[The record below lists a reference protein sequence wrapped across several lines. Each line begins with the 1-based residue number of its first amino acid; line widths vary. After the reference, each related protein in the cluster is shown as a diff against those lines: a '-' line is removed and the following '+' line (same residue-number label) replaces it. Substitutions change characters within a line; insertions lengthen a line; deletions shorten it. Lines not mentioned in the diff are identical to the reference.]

1 MARKRL
7 VVGGLVVLAAL
18 AGVLG
23 YQAYQDHEELKRAQL
38 NRLRAEEVMREARAE
53 KAASER
59 LPRADKDMARVPQT
73 LPRVASSWRT
83 AEKAFYERILAK
95 GHFDTLVV
103 PFQVQDH
110 AFARDLR
117 SLMTADLAM
126 AMVEASGGKL
136 SVPDPYLVAR
146 ALGDGERRVELEQV
160 FRVANALKVSRVV
173 VGYVGHEKGRMRV
186 TLHQYEKTE
195 GDRWGFGPQHMPR
208 PGKLVSA
215 RIVASD
221 RLNSRH
227 FERLA
232 FTDVDTPIDVFHRQI
247 PAMLEFLGVQRAG
260 PASQSVASRL
270 DSTVLPAAPLAMVA
284 EAPALARDAYYL
296 QLLAALTPRSA
307 ERVRER
313 LVEKS
318 MLAVLQMSSES
329 PDYRVLKARAL
340 MNLGLRPAAL
350 QTLGTPSSA
359 EEKHLFAL
367 LNGNLPDVVAAR
379 RQIAPG
385 LRAVI
390 AALEENAIAAGYGTR
405 NQQAS
410 LAEVA
415 PLKLPGD
422 VWPFLLARA
431 MSDLDVWAQHDN
443 LSVKALLDREFPIQG
458 TTAQGLVQGAVAVGD
473 PSQLQTAA
481 DLSVLDHVRK
491 QTERSAE
498 KWCCESLLARP
509 TALDYLDLLEGFGTD
524 NLVRRAR
531 FFNDTQGRPQDA
543 LQYLARLESA
553 FKDHPQF
560 ALARADAQ
568 MDLAKTAQGAEQEG
582 LLRSSYATAFNVWYW
597 EQGQTRTAA
606 AAHDDIIQRL
616 VRTDFGGY
624 DNFYANDYPY
634 RPFYPYWTFASEDA
648 WLHNA
653 RAALANSAF
662 DFTPVDRLEWSL
674 VQVKKQ
680 WHDFDQILASI
691 EGRFAGHARRVVMM
705 AQSSWRKGD
714 LKASET
720 YYREGI
726 RRQPNDSDLYK
737 NLGKL
742 LLENGAVDKSAE
754 VFMSYPGLKNP
765 AGLNRVGLANYA
777 YEAGSLY
784 FWSGEFKRALPLY
797 RLSAQLET
805 GSGSS
810 IASATRLRLL
820 EGDLAGAVAGS
831 LERARRYNS
840 AFAYRDYFGLLH
852 AMGHSKQ
859 AWDGFGVVMQIDA
872 PQIWETALVGHQ
884 RDGASEAQIAKWVSQ
899 EPMLAAGVRYQYAVL
914 YMLRAAVT
922 DRIPSAE
929 LPAQI
934 EAIERPV
941 LRLDNQF
948 GSAVRKPASGMEY
961 IVLGPRAPNEGTFR
975 LPYDNTKRT
984 RVKSELVYFAEAYR
998 ALRLSRFAEARA
1010 LFEEAS
1016 ALYDMR
1022 NEFLGYLLPYYA
1034 FAAARANDT
1043 AAVEQL
1049 LAKFDAEYQR
1059 LDYHLAKAILTGVAG
1074 KTGESM
1080 QHLKLALYR
1089 RPFTEKRPVLTEY
1102 QFAEICEWLFDAT
1115 RQPAYRSAALD
1126 WAKKNQV
1133 TQPWFAWPYAVEA
1146 RLATNAADRSRAMAM
1161 AYYLDRNSERLARLP
1176 KAEVQQAVREYSGR
1190 NPFLNEGRPKARA

>member
-1 MARKRL
+1 MTRKRL
-7 VVGGLVVLAAL
+7 VVVGLVVLAAL

-23 YQAYQDHEELKRAQL
+23 YQAYLDHEEFKQAQR
-38 NRLRAEEVMREARAE
+38 NRLRTDEIMRQVRAE

-59 LPRADKDMARVPQT
+59 LPSADKDMAR
-73 LPRVASSWRT
+73 LPTTMPRAVSAWRT
-83 AEKAFYERILAK
+83 AEKAFYEQILAK
-95 GHFDTLVV
+95 GRFDTLVV

-110 AFARDLR
+110 AFARNMR

-126 AMVEASGGKL
+126 AMVQASGGKL

-146 ALGDGERRVELEQV
+146 ALGDGERRVELEQI
-160 FRVANALKVSRVV
+160 FRIANVLNVSRVV
-173 VGYVGHEKGRMRV
+173 VGYVGHEKGHMRV
-186 TLHQYEKTE
+186 TLHQYEKTGGE
-195 GDRWGFGPQHMPR
+195 RLGFGQQHMHR
-208 PGKLVSA
+208 PGKLVSM
-215 RIVASD
+215 RMVPSD

-232 FTDVDTPIDVFHRQI
+232 FTEVDTPLDVFHRQI
-247 PAMLEFLGVQRAG
+247 PAMLDFLGVKGAAAAG
-260 PASQSVASRL
+260 VTSRL
-270 DSTVLPAAPLAMVA
+270 DSAALPAAPLAMA
-284 EAPALARDAYYL
+284 SAAPELARDAYYL
-296 QLLAALTPRSA
+296 QLLAALTPRSG
-307 ERVRER
+307 ERVGER
-313 LVEKS
+313 FVEKS
-318 MLAVLQMSSES
+318 MLAVLQMSPES

-350 QTLGTPSSA
+350 QALGTPSSA

-390 AALEENAIAAGYGTR
+390 AALEENAIAASYGTR

-415 PLKLPGD
+415 PLKLPGE
-422 VWPFLLARA
+422 VWPFLVARA
-431 MSDLDVWAQHDN
+431 VSDADVWAQHEN
-443 LSVKALLDREFPIQG
+443 LLVKALLDREFPMEG
-458 TTAQGLVQGAVAVGD
+458 TTAQGLVQGAAAVGD
-473 PSQLQTAA
+473 PRQLQTAA

-491 QTERSAE
+491 QTERSAQ
-498 KWCCESLLARP
+498 KWCCEPLLARP
-509 TALDYLDLLEGFGTD
+509 TALDYLDLLESFGTD

-531 FFNDTQGRPQDA
+531 FINDTQGMPQDA

-582 LLRSSYATAFNVWYW
+582 LRRSSYATAFNVWYW

-616 VRTDFGGY
+616 VRTDFGGF

-634 RPFYPYWTFASEDA
+634 RPFYPYWQLGAEDA

-662 DFTPVDRLEWSL
+662 DFTPVDQLEWSL

-680 WHDFDQILASI
+680 WDAFDQILASI
-691 EGRFAGHARRVVMM
+691 EGRFAGHPRRVVMM

-714 LKASET
+714 LQASET

-765 AGLNRVGLANYA
+765 AGLNPVGLANYA
-777 YEAGSLY
+777 YDAGSLY
-784 FWSGEFKRALPLY
+784 FWSGEFKRALQLY
-797 RLSAQLET
+797 RVSAQLQT
-805 GSGSS
+805 GSASS

-820 EGDLAGAVAGS
+820 EGDLAGAVVGS

-884 RDGASEAQIAKWVSQ
+884 RDGASEAQITKWVSQ

-941 LRLDNQF
+941 LQLDNQWR
-948 GSAVRKPASGMEY
+948 SVVRKPASGMEY
-961 IVLGPRAPNEGTFR
+961 IALGPRGPSEGTLR

-998 ALRLSRFAEARA
+998 ALRLGRFGEARA

-1043 AAVEQL
+1043 AAVEAL

-1059 LDYHLAKAILTGVAG
+1059 LDYHLAKAILSGLAG

-1115 RQPAYRSAALD
+1115 RQPAYRNAALD

-1133 TQPWFAWPYAVEA
+1133 TQPWFAWSYAVEA
-1146 RLATNAADRSRAMAM
+1146 RLATNPADRSRAMAM

-1176 KAEVQQAVREYSGR
+1176 KAEVQQAVKEYRGR
-1190 NPFLNEGRPKARA
+1190 NPFLTEERSKGRA